1 MNYLKFLANIEFAS
15 LKTEWWYV
23 GVVETILCTWLLEF
37 KVLTTEVTTLLF
49 DDVLLLLWWDFEGV
63 AVVNV
68 DGMVVK
74 DGVDGGGG

>member
-1 MNYLKFLANIEFAS
+1 M
-15 LKTEWWYV
+15 
-23 GVVETILCTWLLEF
+23 
-37 KVLTTEVTTLLF
+37 LTTEVTTLLF
-49 DDVLLLLWWDFEGV
+49 DNVLLLLWWDFEGV